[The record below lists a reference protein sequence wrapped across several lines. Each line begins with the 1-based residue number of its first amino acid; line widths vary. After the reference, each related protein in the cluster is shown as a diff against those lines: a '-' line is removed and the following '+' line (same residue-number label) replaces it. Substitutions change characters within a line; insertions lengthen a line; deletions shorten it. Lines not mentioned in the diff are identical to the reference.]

1 MKNSQ
6 KGFIVPLVVAIV
18 TLVISGSIYF
28 YFKNTQFSQM
38 DSTQASVSSQNI
50 PAEQATNQAKPVI
63 SLISP
68 ASTTPQTLVTIT
80 GSGFVG
86 NNDIKFTSISQ
97 PAIVAY
103 ACGVRAKNNNTSIL
117 FGSGPSSQDP
127 FVSDCKGG
135 IGVKGIVLQ
144 SGLYN
149 VSVINNNGVS
159 NSVSYT
165 IASPVAQVDE
175 TADWQTHINKIIG
188 FSFKYP
194 QGWRVDDSFSFDTRT
209 GYLMGSFSLYSSAT
223 PFTEP
228 PLREGV
234 KQNVMSAWFSN
245 NGYENNHLVY
255 GKQDYINNL
264 PKSVIDVA
272 FDVNMSSIS
281 SIKNGSGLDI
291 IKFECI
297 YGGDGGGNHWCY
309 TIPKKSDFSEVINV
323 VVRNHNSMFEKVLST
338 FKFISSV
345 GE

>member
-1 MKNSQ
+1 MENTQ

-18 TLVISGSIYF
+18 ALVISGSTYF

-38 DSTQASVSSQNI
+38 DSTQAPVSSQNI

-68 ASTTPQTLVTIT
+68 VSTTPQTLVTIT

-103 ACGVRAKNNNTSIL
+103 ACGARAQNNNTSIL

-127 FVSDCKGG
+127 LVSDCKGG
-135 IGVKGIVLQ
+135 TGVKGIVLQ
-144 SGLYN
+144 PGLYN

-175 TADWQTHINKIIG
+175 TAGWQTHVNKEIG

-194 QGWRVDDSFSFDTRT
+194 QGWKIEPDSLTVNTCCLDLFS
-209 GYLMGSFSLYSSAT
+209 SSAD
-223 PFTEP
+223 PYSENDRLKWDVMEAQFQYHEYEP
-228 PLREGV
+228 MLSEQDFINRLIEVNEDSIARGEPSGTISRDTIVTFKTNDGLRV
-234 KQNVMSAWFSN
+234 
-245 NGYENNHLVY
+245 
-255 GKQDYINNL
+255 
-264 PKSVIDVA
+264 
-272 FDVNMSSIS
+272 
-281 SIKNGSGLDI
+281 
-291 IKFECI
+291 IKFETGVNNGLG
-297 YGGDGGGNHWCY
+297 YAV
-309 TIPKKSDFSEVINV
+309 PQKQDFSKVLLIFV
-323 VVRNHNSMFEKVLST
+323 WHPDPIFEKVLST
-338 FKFISSV
+338 FKFTPLAKQ
-345 GE
+345 